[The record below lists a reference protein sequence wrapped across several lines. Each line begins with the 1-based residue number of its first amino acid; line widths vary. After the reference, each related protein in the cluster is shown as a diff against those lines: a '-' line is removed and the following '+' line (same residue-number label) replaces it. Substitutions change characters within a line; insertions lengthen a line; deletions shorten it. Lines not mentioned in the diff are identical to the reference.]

1 MLTLEMRSKHINDQN
16 MALPNSFRLLFS
28 ALLFAGIT
36 LFTGQAWA
44 TFFIPIN
51 NFSFESPAST
61 NAGTLCSTTAIPGWT
76 CSDPT
81 NEGVYVPTST
91 NFPVG
96 SNGLT
101 GGLIVP
107 DGNQAAFMNKNS
119 GAAVSLTSQL
129 TASTVSSDKTYNLS
143 AWVGTPVGSNSGTST
158 LQLLATNTT
167 TSITTVIA
175 SQSFANP
182 TAGHWA
188 LETLS
193 FHVAAGNPT
202 VGQRI
207 SVGLL
212 GNTQGNSAINWDD
225 VILVPEP
232 PILLLLAMGF
242 GALAAFTRRKKTNLA

>member
-1 MLTLEMRSKHINDQN
+1 MVPIN
-16 MALPNSFRLLFS
+16 FRKFLFG
-28 ALLFAGIT
+28 ALLLAGVA

-61 NAGTLCSTTAIPGWT
+61 NAGTSCSTTAIPGWT
-76 CSDPT
+76 CSSPT

-101 GGLIVP
+101 GSLIVP
-107 DGNQAAFMNKNS
+107 DGNQAAFMNRNS
-119 GAAVSLTSQL
+119 GTTVGLTSQL
-129 TASTVSSDKTYNLS
+129 TASTVSSDKTYKLS
-143 AWVGTPVGSNSGTST
+143 AWVGTPVGSNSGNST
-158 LQLLATNTT
+158 LQLLATNNANV
-167 TSITTVIA
+167 TTVIA
-175 SQSFANP
+175 TQSFTNP
-182 TAGHWA
+182 AAGQWT
-188 LETLS
+188 LETLT
-193 FHVAAGNPT
+193 FHVAAGNPLI
-202 VGQRI
+202 GQKI

-242 GALAAFTRRKKTNLA
+242 GALAFARRKKQKISLT

>member
-1 MLTLEMRSKHINDQN
+1 MVPIN
-16 MALPNSFRLLFS
+16 FRKFLFG
-28 ALLFAGIT
+28 ALLLAGVA

-61 NAGTLCSTTAIPGWT
+61 NAGTSCSTTAIPGWT
-76 CSDPT
+76 CSSPT

-101 GGLIVP
+101 GSLIVP
-107 DGNQAAFMNKNS
+107 DGNQAAFMNRNS
-119 GAAVSLTSQL
+119 GTTVGLTSQL
-129 TASTVSSDKTYNLS
+129 TASVVSSDKTYNLS
-143 AWVGTPVGSNSGTST
+143 AWVGTPTSSNSGTST

-167 TSITTVIA
+167 TNVTTVIA
-175 SQSFANP
+175 SQTFANP

-225 VILVPEP
+225 VVLVPEP

-242 GALAAFTRRKKTNLA
+242 GALSFTRRKKTNLA